1 MPLTEETKRMLAQ
14 KGIAGI
20 SDPPGQPVRI
30 YIESEKDLLLLP
42 SEVSIAG
49 ISRPVKGIVSG
60 RFYALQDRTVKWR
73 PAPSGISVGHK
84 NITAGTLGCIVRD
97 RTTGRRVILSNNHVL
112 AYSNQ
117 ASIGDEILQPGKYDG
132 GTLEDTIARL
142 TRFVEIKEP
151 PSTNLVDTAIATPL
165 SDDLVIDE
173 ILDIGKL
180 VGVVEAREGMGVKK
194 SGRTTGLTSGKV
206 FDTLATVKVY
216 GYPFPEEYAIFED
229 QLIADPIM
237 KGGDSGSVWVSGDNR
252 IMGLGFAGS
261 DTFSVANK
269 IQHVFDLLNL
279 ESPREIA
286 VAAIPILALPLA
298 VGMAV
303 GMLFLAKSS

>member
-1 MPLTEETKRMLAQ
+1 MPVSPELRKKLLE
-14 KGIAGI
+14 KGIAGV
-20 SDPPGQPVRI
+20 SDPPGKVRI
-30 YIESEKDLLLLP
+30 YVETPEDLVKVP
-42 SEVSIAG
+42 QEISIAG
-49 ISRPVKGIVSG
+49 VSVPVEPIVSG
-60 RFYALQDRTVKWR
+60 RFFALQRTGKYR
-73 PAPSGISVGHK
+73 PAPSGVSIGHK

-112 AYSNQ
+112 AWSNQ

-142 TRFVEIKEP
+142 TRFVEIKGP
-151 PSTNLVDTAIATPL
+151 PATNLVDVAIATPL
-165 SDDLVIDE
+165 NDADVLDE
-173 ILDIGKL
+173 ILDVGKL
-180 VGVVEAREGMGVKK
+180 TGITVATEGTVIKK

-229 QLIADPIM
+229 QLIVQPAIAS
-237 KGGDSGSVWVSGDNR
+237 GGDSGSVGLTMDNKLT
-252 IMGLGFAGS
+252 GLLFAGS
-261 DTFSVANK
+261 DSLTVFNK

-279 ESPREIA
+279 ESPTVA

>member
-1 MPLTEETKRMLAQ
+1 
-14 KGIAGI
+14 
-20 SDPPGQPVRI
+20 V
-30 YIESEKDLLLLP
+30 
-42 SEVSIAG
+42 
-49 ISRPVKGIVSG
+49 
-60 RFYALQDRTVKWR
+60 
-73 PAPSGISVGHK
+73 SVGHK

-151 PSTNLVDTAIATPL
+151 PATNLVDVAIATPL
-165 SDDLVIDE
+165 NDADVLDE

-279 ESPREIA
+279 EPPREIA